1 MGSFAGRRRCFDRDE
16 AVDFAFAPIE
26 LDERTRGVV
35 VGVLEQLVERRR
47 DPAVDAG
54 RVADEPEP

>member
-1 MGSFAGRRRCFDRDE
+1 MGSLAGRRRCFDRDE

-35 VGVLEQLVERRR
+35 VSVLEQLVER
-47 DPAVDAG
+47 PAI
-54 RVADEPEP
+54 RP